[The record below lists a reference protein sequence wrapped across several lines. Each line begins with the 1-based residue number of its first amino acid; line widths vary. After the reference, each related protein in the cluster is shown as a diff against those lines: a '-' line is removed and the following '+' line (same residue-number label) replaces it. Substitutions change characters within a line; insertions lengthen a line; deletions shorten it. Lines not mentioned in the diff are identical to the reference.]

1 MRFIKNKEM
10 KNMSETIYLCCG
22 RAKCPEIIF
31 SENGSMAI
39 SEFGETVY
47 LSKAEVKEL
56 LEKLKE
62 RY

>member
-1 MRFIKNKEM
+1 
-10 KNMSETIYLCCG
+10 MSETIYLCCG
-22 RAKCPEIIF
+22 KAKCPKIEFTDRLGIV
-31 SENGSMAI
+31 I